1 VFLCLTLI
9 LVWGVW
15 VVWCTTALGE
25 RAKTWCPHSTACV
38 TADVQLLSLS
48 YKWHKQLGWSEGF
61 SAPAWFWCRNVREE
75 CLYCW
80 AFSWQNASRW
90 KGKRFSKRFLESCS
104 LCWVLWLRFNSCVQ
118 KAVCLAFSFLYIM
131 HVLDQQQSY
140 NLCDVGPRYHSVR
153 DKLAEI
159 PLLLQPGMCRP
170 SSPTILFFCSAD
182 FLVILELPQQPLRA
196 SLILHGPP
204 LYSIFFCVIGRGF
217 CGHVPSQMESSK
229 HRCHILVAPCQHFD

>member
-1 VFLCLTLI
+1 M
-9 LVWGVW
+9 
-15 VVWCTTALGE
+15 
-25 RAKTWCPHSTACV
+25 PHSHSCV
-38 TADVQLLSLS
+38 GC
-48 YKWHKQLGWSEGF
+48 LGYVMYHTTRWESKDLMSSHYCLRDHLHATSESFLISDTNNLDDLRG
-61 SAPAWFWCRNVREE
+61 SPPQTPAWFWCRIVREE
-75 CLYCW
+75 CLYYW

-90 KGKRFSKRFLESCS
+90 EGKRFSKRFLESCS

-170 SSPTILFFCSAD
+170 SAPTILFFCSAD
-182 FLVILELPQQPLRA
+182 FLVISSCPSSLCVPPSFCMDLHCIPYCFA
-196 SLILHGPP
+196 S
-204 LYSIFFCVIGRGF
+204 
-217 CGHVPSQMESSK
+217 
-229 HRCHILVAPCQHFD
+229 